1 MPANPL
7 IFKDAEKARD
17 ALLVSQKKEIA
28 ALYQQWADEIGER
41 ANYYAH
47 KSTASSVVSE
57 RQMRELQKM
66 MEETSRQVS
75 NEVYNDITRNIHTV
89 ADSVVRC
96 NDEWLASLGFNPGTV
111 DAIFNYVPDDIVRN
125 IVSGQIY
132 DNGWSLSSR
141 IWSDNEDT
149 MKQAYQ
155 IVAGGVAQNK
165 SMYEIVKDL
174 EKYVSPSAAK
184 PWNLRA
190 PDGKKIYPKDVDY
203 NAQRLGRTLVQHGY
217 QQSFV
222 ATTQK
227 NPFITDYI
235 WISNG
240 SRVCD
245 FCMEMNGKHFPKDDL
260 PLDHPNGMCT
270 MVPNV
275 ADDLTGQLAD
285 WFNSED
291 GTYPEIDEFA
301 SNFGYTPLQ
310 AAKSFDKD
318 EWLSSFAKNE
328 TSTFEKSYESI
339 AKNLTEEEIE
349 SLVEYTADSY
359 YSMNRSLRG
368 LPIDD
373 WQEEVPHNPKDIV
386 NIKSAMSKAS
396 MPEDVVVTRSA
407 SWDSFETMA
416 NNLNIK
422 TIAKNKDDYIGAVL
436 QDNGFMS
443 TSINYKGGYSNDMEY
458 IIKVPEG
465 AQAIYLENITY
476 NEGEYELLLNA
487 GTEFIVED
495 IDVVEHDFLGT
506 IIKKVFLR
514 VLN

>member
-41 ANYYAH
+41 ADYYAH

-66 MEETSRQVS
+66 MEETGKQVA
-75 NEVYNDITRNIHTV
+75 NEVYNDITRNLYTV

-96 NDEWLASLGFNPGTV
+96 NNEWLASLGFNPGTV
-111 DAIFNYVPDDIVRN
+111 DAVFNYVPDDIVRN

-132 DNGWSLSSR
+132 DSGWSLSSR

-165 SMYEIVKDL
+165 PMYEIAKDL

-235 WISNG
+235 WIANG
-240 SRVCD
+240 SRVCE
-245 FCMEMNGKHFPKDDL
+245 FCQEMNGKHFPKDDL

-270 MVPNV
+270 MVPDV
-275 ADDLTGQLAD
+275 VDDLTGQLAD
-285 WFNSED
+285 WFNNED
-291 GTYPEIDEFA
+291 GTYPEIDNFA
-301 SNFGYTPLQ
+301 SNFGYRATAETNLRS
-310 AAKSFDKD
+310 KVEEFFS
-318 EWLSSFAKNE
+318 NE
-328 TSTFEKSYESI
+328 KEEVKIPIPTLKGAEEKE
-339 AKNLTEEEIE
+339 L
-349 SLVEYTADSY
+349 
-359 YSMNRSLRG
+359 RSLRSSLSEEQKVYVDKIIEIDSNLYSMQG
-368 LPIDD
+368 FANYKNVISILEGGKDVIDKPIT
-373 WQEEVPHNPKDIV
+373 IV
-386 NIKSAMSKAS
+386 QFNGKNVISDGNHRALLALLEKK
-396 MPEDVVVTRSA
+396 
-407 SWDSFETMA
+407 
-416 NNLNIK
+416 K
-422 TIAKNKDDYIGAVL
+422 TIRAKILK
-436 QDNGFMS
+436 
-443 TSINYKGGYSNDMEY
+443 
-458 IIKVPEG
+458 
-465 AQAIYLENITY
+465 
-476 NEGEYELLLNA
+476 LN
-487 GTEFIVED
+487 
-495 IDVVEHDFLGT
+495 
-506 IIKKVFLR
+506 
-514 VLN
+514 

>member
-41 ANYYAH
+41 ANSYAH

-66 MEETSRQVS
+66 MEETSKQVS
-75 NEVYNDITRNIHTV
+75 NEVYNGITRNLHMV
-89 ADSVVRC
+89 ADSVVQC
-96 NDEWLASLGFNPGTV
+96 NNEWLASLGFNPGTV
-111 DAIFNYVPDDIVRN
+111 DAVFNYVPDDIVRN

-132 DNGWSLSSR
+132 DSGWSLSSR

-165 SMYEIVKDL
+165 PMYEIAKDL

-235 WISNG
+235 WIANG
-240 SRVCD
+240 SRVCEI
-245 FCMEMNGKHFPKDDL
+245 CSNRNGRHYPKDDL

-270 MVPNV
+270 MVPDIV
-275 ADDLTGQLAD
+275 EDLTGQLAD
-285 WFNSED
+285 WFNSPD
-291 GTYPEIDEFA
+291 GTNEEIDQFA
-301 SNFGYTPLQ
+301 SNFGYVSVL
-310 AAKSFDKD
+310 
-318 EWLSSFAKNE
+318 KNE
-328 TSTFEKSYESI
+328 ARGITDEQMKAVKEYTSGSYNGINSYLRRGQAIDRQTMDNLVDNIDGYIDNAGYIPDDVKVLYRGTRLDEFGIDYKPTEANLRSIKRELMDNGGIIQNPGYLSTSRENLDMYNNGVKMLIEPIGNVKGADVSSLSNVVFEKEVLLPR
-339 AKNLTEEEIE
+339 NTE
-349 SLVEYTADSY
+349 L
-359 YSMNRSLRG
+359 
-368 LPIDD
+368 
-373 WQEEVPHNPKDIV
+373 
-386 NIKSAMSKAS
+386 
-396 MPEDVVVTRSA
+396 VVTDV
-407 SWDSFETMA
+407 SWDKKTKQIV
-416 NNLNIK
+416 IK
-422 TIAKNKDDYIGAVL
+422 
-436 QDNGFMS
+436 
-443 TSINYKGGYSNDMEY
+443 
-458 IIKVPEG
+458 
-465 AQAIYLENITY
+465 AQYR
-476 NEGEYELLLNA
+476 G
-487 GTEFIVED
+487 
-495 IDVVEHDFLGT
+495 
-506 IIKKVFLR
+506 
-514 VLN
+514 

>member
-41 ANYYAH
+41 ADYYAH

-66 MEETSRQVS
+66 MEETGKQVA
-75 NEVYNDITRNIHTV
+75 NGVYNDITCNLYTV

-96 NDEWLASLGFNPGTV
+96 NNEWLASLGFNPGTV
-111 DAIFNYVPDDIVRN
+111 DAVFNYVPDDIVRN

-132 DNGWSLSSR
+132 DSGWSLSSR

-165 SMYEIVKDL
+165 PMYEIAKDL

-203 NAQRLGRTLVQHGY
+203 NAQRFGRTLVQHGY

-235 WISNG
+235 WIANG
-240 SRVCD
+240 SRVCE
-245 FCMEMNGKHFPKDDL
+245 FCQEMNGKHSPKDDL

-270 MVPNV
+270 MVPDV
-275 ADDLTGQLAD
+275 VDDLTGQLAD
-285 WFNSED
+285 WFNNED
-291 GTYPEIDEFA
+291 GTYPEIDNFA
-301 SNFGYTPLQ
+301 SNFGYRATAETNLRS
-310 AAKSFDKD
+310 KVEEFFS
-318 EWLSSFAKNE
+318 NE
-328 TSTFEKSYESI
+328 KEEVKIPIPTLKGAEEKE
-339 AKNLTEEEIE
+339 L
-349 SLVEYTADSY
+349 
-359 YSMNRSLRG
+359 RSLRSSLSEEQKVYVDKIIEIDSNLYSMQG
-368 LPIDD
+368 FANYKNVISILEGGKDVIDKPIT
-373 WQEEVPHNPKDIV
+373 IV
-386 NIKSAMSKAS
+386 QFNGKNVISDGNHRALLALLEKK
-396 MPEDVVVTRSA
+396 
-407 SWDSFETMA
+407 
-416 NNLNIK
+416 K
-422 TIAKNKDDYIGAVL
+422 TIRAKILK
-436 QDNGFMS
+436 
-443 TSINYKGGYSNDMEY
+443 
-458 IIKVPEG
+458 
-465 AQAIYLENITY
+465 
-476 NEGEYELLLNA
+476 LN
-487 GTEFIVED
+487 
-495 IDVVEHDFLGT
+495 
-506 IIKKVFLR
+506 
-514 VLN
+514 